1 MRISDWSSDVC
12 SSDLWTASE
21 SAPAFRLKLA
31 PVRLNVPPRTCQCA
45 TAITEAPAAAI
56 VVGDHRVEPIHVVIA
71 VVVDSRLRTI
81 HADVFGQA
89 IPKDRKSTRLNSSHS
104 CATRMPSSACKKKQ
118 TTNI

>member
-12 SSDLWTASE
+12 SSDLSE

-71 VVVDSRLRTI
+71 VVVDRRLRTI
-81 HADVFGQA
+81 HADVFGTA
-89 IPKDRKSTRLNSSHS
+89 IPNLQIGRETCRE
-104 CATRMPSSACKKKQ
+104 RVVQ
-118 TTNI
+118 YV